1 MTLERFEREPSR
13 FSTAEEYI
21 NHFGVFPH
29 KETKFTLTY
38 YTRSM
43 ASVYEWEYFK
53 KSVNVRTGVYKC
65 WRLPRK
71 PSAKIYLSC

>member
-1 MTLERFEREPSR
+1 MKLERFEKSR
-13 FSTAEEYI
+13 NRFLTAEDYV
-21 NHFGVFPH
+21 NHYGIFPH
-29 KETKFTLTY
+29 KETKYTLVY

-65 WRLPRK
+65 WRLSGKPRV
-71 PSAKIYLSC
+71 AEIN